1 MFLHVLLKLYPLTFN
16 FPSAYYWCFVF
27 WRAIAQTGLNFPNAG
42 INNVNSY
49 DSNLLMVSKYL
60 EF

>member
-16 FPSAYYWCFVF
+16 FPSVYYWCFLF
-27 WRAIAQTGLNFPNAG
+27 LESCSSDSNAG

-49 DSNLLMVSKYL
+49 DSNLLMVSNYL